1 MRSEPLDAAQVKL
14 TIAEHFQELRMLP
27 RRPRDRDPQI
37 RFRLGQM
44 KHFSAVTKHRR
55 AGLASIQPARFHFAD
70 VRDEV
75 GFDPP
80 RLMQELRQTSKQL
93 II

>member
-44 KHFSAVTKHRR
+44 KHFSA
-55 AGLASIQPARFHFAD
+55 
-70 VRDEV
+70 
-75 GFDPP
+75 
-80 RLMQELRQTSKQL
+80 
-93 II
+93 

>member
-37 RFRLGQM
+37 RFQLGQM

-80 RLMQELRQTSKQL
+80 RLM
-93 II
+93 